1 VVIFSTD
8 NPVVLL
14 GIFMTHIAIF
24 GATGSWGKFRNGF
37 RMFIPFS
44 VVTIIINMIFVYE
57 GRITFF
63 TLLGKR
69 FTLESLIYAS
79 ILSFKLLLIIYVF
92 MILELMMDSDR
103 AASWFSVKIPKTT
116 LMMMIALKLF
126 PNMKERILNLRD
138 VYFMRGV
145 NLNADKLGEKVR
157 SNIPVMSVLL
167 ENSLDGA
174 FDIGE
179 AAYVR
184 GFLSGKRTIY
194 DKQSFRAIDFIIL
207 SESLVFLL
215 AFIAVKLKGMAE
227 FQIYYGAERVTLMN
241 QGIML
246 LAALNLIIISTL
258 LVYGF
263 KENRETVSDERR

>member
-1 VVIFSTD
+1 
-8 NPVVLL
+8 
-14 GIFMTHIAIF
+14 
-24 GATGSWGKFRNGF
+24 
-37 RMFIPFS
+37 
-44 VVTIIINMIFVYE
+44 MI
-57 GRITFF
+57 
-63 TLLGKR
+63 
-69 FTLESLIYAS
+69 
-79 ILSFKLLLIIYVF
+79 
-92 MILELMMDSDR
+92 DSDR
-103 AASWFSVKIPKTT
+103 AASWFSAKIPKTT

-145 NLNADKLGEKVR
+145 NLNADKLGDKVR

-194 DKQSFRAIDFIIL
+194 DKQSFRAIDFIIIG
-207 SESLVFLL
+207 ESLAFLL

-227 FQIYYGAERVTLMN
+227 FQIYYGAEQVTLIN
-241 QGIML
+241 PGVML
-246 LAALNLIIISTL
+246 VAALNLLIIATL